1 MGSLQ
6 ERIAAYA
13 NASAN
18 LLTQLKELDELRE
31 QVKKA
36 KKLST
41 ATPKLVKQRPASFL
55 PASFPHLAPIS
66 AKSVICFL
74 PPQPS
79 GVCRQ
84 PLPVALTIGGGSG
97 LRNLGKSA
105 RRFPLSSQ
113 RRRVAQRSD
122 IA

>member
-6 ERIAAYA
+6 ERLAAYA

-41 ATPKLVKQRPASFL
+41 ATPKPLKQRPANF
-55 PASFPHLAPIS
+55 
-66 AKSVICFL
+66 
-74 PPQPS
+74 
-79 GVCRQ
+79 CRR
-84 PLPVALTIGGGSG
+84 A

-105 RRFPLSSQ
+105 RRFPLSSR
-113 RRRVAQRSD
+113 RRRVEQSCSIAQLSSET
-122 IA
+122 

>member
-13 NASAN
+13 NPSAN

-41 ATPKLVKQRPASFL
+41 ATPKPQMQRPANF
-55 PASFPHLAPIS
+55 
-66 AKSVICFL
+66 
-74 PPQPS
+74 
-79 GVCRQ
+79 CRR
-84 PLPVALTIGGGSG
+84 A

-105 RRFPLSSQ
+105 RGFPLSSR
-113 RRRVAQRSD
+113 RRRVEQSCSIAQLSSET
-122 IA
+122 

>member
-13 NASAN
+13 NPSGN

-41 ATPKLVKQRPASFL
+41 ATPKPQMQRPANF
-55 PASFPHLAPIS
+55 
-66 AKSVICFL
+66 
-74 PPQPS
+74 
-79 GVCRQ
+79 CRR
-84 PLPVALTIGGGSG
+84 A

-105 RRFPLSSQ
+105 RGFPLSSR
-113 RRRVAQRSD
+113 RRRVEQSCSIAQLSSET
-122 IA
+122 